1 MPQNVKGVKP
11 DFTGRGIRW
20 ESDEE
25 KIMRKIVKGGE
36 EEIGSLLILSKYGHI
51 PGKILCSGLRRR
63 PGMQAHWSTGLAP
76 RHHVRCP

>member
-36 EEIGSLLILSKYGHI
+36 KDWKIGALLILSKYGHI
-51 PGKILCSGLRRR
+51 LGKI
-63 PGMQAHWSTGLAP
+63 PW
-76 RHHVRCP
+76 

>member
-25 KIMRKIVKGGE
+25 KLMRKIVKGGE
-36 EEIGSLLILSKYGHI
+36 EEIGPLLILSKYGHI
-51 PGKILCSGLRRR
+51 LGKI
-63 PGMQAHWSTGLAP
+63 PW
-76 RHHVRCP
+76 

>member
-25 KIMRKIVKGGE
+25 KLMRKIVKGGE
-36 EEIGSLLILSKYGHI
+36 EEIGSLLVLSKYGHI
-51 PGKILCSGLRRR
+51 LGKI
-63 PGMQAHWSTGLAP
+63 PW
-76 RHHVRCP
+76 